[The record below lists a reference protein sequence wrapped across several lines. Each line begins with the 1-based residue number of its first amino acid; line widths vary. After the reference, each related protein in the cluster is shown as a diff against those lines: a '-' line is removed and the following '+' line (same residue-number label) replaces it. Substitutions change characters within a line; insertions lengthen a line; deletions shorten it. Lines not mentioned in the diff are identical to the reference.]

1 MSMYT
6 IHSQLKK
13 KKIVYTDNFNLYNIE
28 NADKALFDN
37 FNFIIN
43 DIDVVNLKVFPMFV
57 NHVNEFKQQNELI
70 KVYVNPND
78 IYSDVPCI
86 FTKHPNSKVHI
97 AHIINSVV
105 RIFNFPFKVLKV
117 ATRKNNVPVNT
128 VMMNLEGLSKIY
140 SNKIWTTNP
149 SLSKA
154 QNTDILFHKLM
165 AADVIINEETFQEL
179 SEEILK
185 YKNFKMLNIE
195 HEIPKTYEC
204 SSDNLGFTQF
214 GLNLT
219 IWP

>member
-1 MSMYT
+1 MYT